1 MHIKDLFAV
10 PEGKNISEK
19 MFGRVL
25 LSSVCSILLCTACLV
40 GTTWAWFTA
49 EVKSAESSIVIGEP
63 EAVLLVDDADF
74 VSGALLEG
82 GEHKVTLA
90 HGGNS
95 DAFAYK
101 STLYVTLT
109 VDGTPVYV
117 LLNAENGYRRELT
130 VQVPDGAQCAL
141 SYEVSWFAPAGA
153 GLLEDD
159 VITVAADEPDDT
171 DGADEAD
178 DAADAAQPSTD
189 TPVVPDPSTAEDP
202 QTGADT
208 ADPAANGDGE
218 EEDTPDD
225 GAAA

>member
-40 GTTWAWFTA
+40 GATWAWFTA

-117 LLNAENGYRRELT
+117 LLNAESGYSRELT
-130 VQVPDGAQCAL
+130 VQVADGAQCAL

-189 TPVVPDPSTAEDP
+189 TPVVPDSSTTDDP
-202 QTGADT
+202 QTGSDT

>member
-40 GTTWAWFTA
+40 GTTWAWFTV

-109 VDGTPVYV
+109 VDGNPVYV
-117 LLNAENGYRRELT
+117 LLNAENGYSRELT
-130 VQVPDGAQCAL
+130 VQVPDGKQCAL

-153 GLLEDD
+153 GLLEED

-189 TPVVPDPSTAEDP
+189 TPVVLDPSTAEDP
-202 QTGADT
+202 QTGAEG
-208 ADPAANGDGE
+208 ADPAANGDDQEG
-218 EEDTPDD
+218 DTPDG

>member
-10 PEGKNISEK
+10 PKVENISEK

-40 GTTWAWFTA
+40 GTTWAWFTV

-74 VSGALLEG
+74 VNGAQLEG

-117 LLNAENGYRRELT
+117 LLNAENGYSRELT

-141 SYEVSWFAPAGA
+141 SYEVSWFAPVGA

-159 VITVAADEPDDT
+159 VITVAADEPDD
-171 DGADEAD
+171 GADEAD
-178 DAADAAQPSTD
+178 GTADAAQPSTD
-189 TPVVPDPSTAEDP
+189 TPVVPDPSTTDDP
-202 QTGADT
+202 QTGADG
-208 ADPAANGDGE
+208 ADAAADGDGE